1 MLYES
6 VPVIDV
12 EGVVKYVS
20 SLQQPDGSFIGDSW
34 GGSPGHNRWHAPI
47 MVVDCASEVMELLR
61 AGVAFV
67 KGCCSEFSSDGHSL
81 NCSIGHFVSI
91 ATTVVFLV

>member
-34 GGSPGHNRWHAPI
+34 GGSTGDNRWHAPI
-47 MVVDCASEVMELLR
+47 MVVDCASEVTELLR
-61 AGVAFV
+61 AGVAFG
-67 KGCCSEFSSDGHSL
+67 KGWL
-81 NCSIGHFVSI
+81 LGHFVSV
-91 ATTVVFLV
+91 ATLLSSLSSSQTI